1 MALTGMDTIN
11 LNAAEAAALGENGLR
26 RIGFSDE
33 EAHVIAAHLVEA
45 ELMGYSAFGLT
56 RVLTIAE
63 HPRTKE
69 ARAPIV
75 VTYETPASAR
85 MDCGNHV
92 GMYAIRQVAEVAIAK
107 ARAGGFA
114 LVGAHNTYLSG
125 RNAYYLDLI
134 ASAGFVGLHT
144 ASSPPVVAP
153 LGGAAPAFGTNPIGF
168 GIPRQPHPIV
178 FDIGTAAT
186 NHGDLVL
193 AARLGRAL
201 PEGVAIDTDG
211 QPTRDPVAA
220 LAGAI
225 LPFAGH
231 KGYGLSFAIQALGLL
246 GGAALTRG
254 QAQDFGFLFVVF
266 SPDLLMPTA
275 EFDRHFD
282 ELIARVKATPRQAG
296 VESIRIPSER
306 SYAERERR
314 RVHGF
319 ELQRVIYDRIKG
331 L

>member
-1 MALTGMDTIN
+1 MLPESDKLN
-11 LNAAEAAALGENGLR
+11 LSAAEAAELAEGGLK
-26 RIGFSDE
+26 RIGYDAE
-33 EAHVIAAHLVEA
+33 EAQAIAAHLVEA

-63 HPRTKE
+63 HPRWKDE
-69 ARAPIV
+69 RKPIEI
-75 VTYETPASAR
+75 THETPVSAR
-85 MDCGNHV
+85 VDCGNHV
-92 GMYAIRQVAEVAIAK
+92 GMYAIRRAAEIAIAK
-107 ARAGGFA
+107 AKAGGFA
-114 LVGAHNTYLSG
+114 LVGAHNTFLSG

-134 ASAGFVGLHT
+134 ARAGFVGLHL

-168 GIPRQPHPIV
+168 GVPRQPDPIV

-193 AARLGRAL
+193 ASRLGREL
-201 PEGVAIDTDG
+201 PEGVAIDAEG
-211 QPTRDPVAA
+211 EPTRDPLAA

-231 KGYGLSFAIQALGLL
+231 KGYGLSLAIQALGLL

-254 QAQDFGFLFVVF
+254 QVQDFGFLFVVF
-266 SPDLLMPTA
+266 DPNLLMPAA
-275 EFDRHFD
+275 EFERQLD
-282 ELIARVKATPRQAG
+282 ELIANVKSTPLQPG
-296 VESIRIPSER
+296 IDSIRIPSER

-314 RVHGF
+314 RVQGF
-319 ELQRVIYDRIKG
+319 ELQRVIYERIRE